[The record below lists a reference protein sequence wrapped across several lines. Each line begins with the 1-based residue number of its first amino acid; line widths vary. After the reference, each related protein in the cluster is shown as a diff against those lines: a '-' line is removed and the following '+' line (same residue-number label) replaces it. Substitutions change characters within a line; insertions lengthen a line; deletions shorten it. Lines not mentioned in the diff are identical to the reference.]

1 MRRGIAEAS
10 RACCR
15 AVAEASQRNRT
26 GVAEAI
32 YETLSAEPEGESIND
47 SEKGSGDEE
56 DQKEV
61 VEEEDD
67 DSFLV
72 PHGYLSDDELDEE
85 IREVCV

>member
-32 YETLSAEPEGESIND
+32 YDTLSAEPEGESIGND
-47 SEKGSGDEE
+47 WWRGKVAGGGER
-56 DQKEV
+56 
-61 VEEEDD
+61 
-67 DSFLV
+67 
-72 PHGYLSDDELDEE
+72 HA
-85 IREVCV
+85 

>member
-32 YETLSAEPEGESIND
+32 YDTLSAEPEGESSGND
-47 SEKGSGDEE
+47 WWRGKVAGGGER
-56 DQKEV
+56 
-61 VEEEDD
+61 
-67 DSFLV
+67 
-72 PHGYLSDDELDEE
+72 HA
-85 IREVCV
+85 